1 MGDVLAGLGAR
12 LGSKWATFVVVA
24 AILVLVQVASNFFPP
39 YLFPDLPR
47 IWHGLM
53 EILSGDVRAI
63 GVTLLRFA
71 VAMLLAGG
79 IGWAL
84 AVVMGAFRSS
94 AGRFLQPFFS
104 IVQAIPALSWVL
116 LSVLWIADIEARII
130 FVCFV
135 ISIPFFVVTVYEG
148 IRDLDSDLVH
158 AIEQF
163 RPTRLQMI
171 RILLVPQS
179 LAYLLISFRS
189 SAAFSLRILVFAEM
203 IGATS
208 GVGSSM
214 GDAQS
219 AFRLDLIFAWTIILV
234 ILNFVL
240 IALLDAAERY
250 LLTWRTEAVLR

>member
-1 MGDVLAGLGAR
+1 MGTGLAR
-12 LGSKWATFVVVA
+12 LGSKWTTAVVVVA
-24 AILVLVQVASNFFPP
+24 ILALVQFASNFFPP
-39 YLFPDLPR
+39 YLFPDLQR
-47 IWHGLM
+47 IWHGLL
-53 EILSGDVRAI
+53 EIVSGDKRSI
-63 GVTLLRFA
+63 GITLLRFV
-71 VAMLLAGG
+71 VAMILAGG

-84 AVVMGAFRSS
+84 AIVMAAFKSS
-94 AGRFLQPFFS
+94 VGRFLQPFFS

-116 LSVLWIADIEARII
+116 LSVLWIGDIETRIVFI
-130 FVCFV
+130 CFV

-171 RILLVPQS
+171 GILLIPQS

-208 GVGSSM
+208 GIGSSM

-234 ILNFVL
+234 VLNFVL
-240 IALLDAAERY
+240 IALLDAAERH